1 MNAWPYAQSSSRTRS
16 SVGRDSVEPCIDEN
30 LTSAR
35 QSLAPPCKAA
45 SNWFPG
51 TPLTRRTLLKRSI
64 FGFGYLAFA
73 GVASFAAGRVSPLA
87 AKSGHFAAR
96 AKRVIFL
103 AMRGAPSQHDLFDPK
118 PAVNR
123 LDGKASEVQGRKYV
137 ASPWKFARHG
147 RSGLEISE
155 ALPHLSRHA
164 DELCVIRSMKTDDQ
178 THTASFVQLHTG
190 SARFVRPS
198 IGSWVL
204 YGLGSENEN
213 LPGFV
218 TIRPTIQFGGVQN
231 YGCAFLPAM
240 FQGTPI
246 WNPQQPNGGVE
257 DIANRRMP
265 RELQRQHLDL
275 IQSYNQSAA
284 ARSPQDSRIE
294 GVIQSYE
301 LAFRMQMTLPEVMD
315 LSKETASTQAKYGL
329 GNPAT
334 DAFGRQCLLARRLA
348 ESGVRF
354 IELMD
359 EDWDQHLN
367 MKEALG
373 ARCRAVDQP
382 IAALLDDLK
391 QHGLLDDTL
400 LVWGGEFGR
409 TPDNDRPDGRN
420 HNSHGFT
427 MWLAGGGVKGGQA
440 YGATDELG
448 YRAVD
453 KAVHVHD
460 LHATVLHLL
469 GLDHERLTFRQ
480 NGRDFRLT
488 DVYGNV
494 VRDLIA

>member
-1 MNAWPYAQSSSRTRS
+1 M
-16 SVGRDSVEPCIDEN
+16 
-30 LTSAR
+30 
-35 QSLAPPCKAA
+35 
-45 SNWFPG
+45 
-51 TPLTRRTLLKRSI
+51 LKRSI

-73 GVASFAAGRVSPLA
+73 GVSAFAADPVSPLA
-87 AKSGHFAAR
+87 PKAGHLVAR
-96 AKRVIFL
+96 ARRVIFL
-103 AMRGAPSQHDLFDPK
+103 AMRGAPAQHDLFDPK
-118 PAVNR
+118 PA
-123 LDGKASEVQGRKYV
+123 LEAIDGKPSEVRGRTYV
-137 ASPWKFARHG
+137 RSAWKFPRRG
-147 RSGLEISE
+147 QSGLPISE
-155 ALPHLSRHA
+155 LLPHLSRHA
-164 DELCVIRSMKTDDQ
+164 DDLCVIRSMKTDDQ
-178 THTASFVQLHTG
+178 THTAGFVQLHTG

-204 YGLGSENEN
+204 YGLGTENQD

-218 TIRPTIQFGGVQN
+218 TIRPSFQFGGVQN
-231 YGCAFLPAM
+231 YGCGFLPAM

-257 DIANRRMP
+257 DITNRRMP
-265 RELQRQHLDL
+265 RELQRRHLDL
-275 IQSYNQSAA
+275 IQSYNRSAA
-284 ARSPQDSRIE
+284 ARDPLDSRIE

-315 LSKETASTQAKYGL
+315 LSKETELTKARYGV

-334 DAFGRQCLLARRLA
+334 DAFGRQCLLARRLVEA
-348 ESGVRF
+348 GVRF

-359 EDWDQHLN
+359 EDWDQHFNLREN
-367 MKEALG
+367 LAT
-373 ARCRAVDQP
+373 RCRAVDQP
-382 IAALLDDLK
+382 IAALLEDLK
-391 QHGLLDDTL
+391 QRGLLEDTL
-400 LVWGGEFGR
+400 VIWGGEFGR

-427 MWLAGGGVKGGQA
+427 MWLAGGGAKGGQA

-453 KAVHVHD
+453 KPVHIHD

-469 GLDHERLTFRQ
+469 GLDHQRLTFRH

-494 VRDLIA
+494 VRDLIT